1 MELKS
6 EVTMKKAFTL
16 IELLVVIAII
26 AILAAILFPVFA
38 QAKEAAKKT
47 SCLSNSKQNALA
59 VLMYNTDYDGVFGQ
73 SAYSSNAPNGCVLPG
88 SNTKI
93 YSIFDAIQVYT
104 KNNQI
109 FTCPSKPDSILWKD
123 KVLTPLGLQV
133 DGVITVASY
142 APNFALFEDPAVP
155 PTGMPG
161 ICPGH
166 SAAGDSV
173 ISESG
178 LNDVVNTPMF
188 YDAKHQPMGVAN
200 TEVRDVDPNYA
211 TNPYYIPPGPFSGQ
225 NFPGTA
231 RHSGVVA
238 LNFADG
244 HSKTYAKAG
253 NINIDLAPATYG
265 SATLAKVY
273 RLPYDFNGLPGV
285 VAEPTP

>member
-1 MELKS
+1 
-6 EVTMKKAFTL
+6 MKKAFTL

-47 SCLSNSKQNALA
+47 SCVSNSKQNATA

-73 SAYSSNAPNGCVLPG
+73 SAYSSTFTNGCVLPG
-88 SNTKI
+88 SNAKI

-104 KNNQI
+104 KNTQI
-109 FTCPSKPDSILWKD
+109 FTCPSKPDAIMWKD

-133 DGVITVASY
+133 EGLITVASY

-155 PTGMPG
+155 PTGQPG
-161 ICPGH
+161 TCPGH
-166 SAAGDSV
+166 TTAGDNV
-173 ISESG
+173 VSESA
-178 LNDVVNTPMF
+178 LADVVNTPMF
-188 YDAKHQPMGVAN
+188 YDAKHQPMGVPN
-200 TEVRDVDPNYA
+200 QEVRDVDPNYL
-211 TNPYYIPPGPFSGQ
+211 TNSYYSPPGPFSGQ

-231 RHSGVVA
+231 RHSNVIV

-244 HSKTYAKAG
+244 HSKTFAKAG
-253 NINIDLAPATYG
+253 NINIANAPATYG
-265 SATLAKVY
+265 STTLAKVF
-273 RLPYDFNGLPGV
+273 RLPYDLNGLPEI